1 MLYHYL
7 NLHVTNN
14 RNHYLNFRH
23 KNNPHDHHLP
33 HNNLLSLHQHTPVPP
48 YNLNPVPENEHI
60 HHLTPSLKNKF
71 VLPHS
76 HRLSHNNLRPLPH
89 QSTPAPPY
97 NLNPVPKNGRMHHH
111 NPSLRNNFDPLSF
124 SKTPNSQ
131 YLAPQHTHPSHP
143 TGALATLE

>member
-1 MLYHYL
+1 M
-7 NLHVTNN
+7 
-14 RNHYLNFRH
+14 
-23 KNNPHDHHLP
+23 
-33 HNNLLSLHQHTPVPP
+33 
-48 YNLNPVPENEHI
+48 

-71 VLPHS
+71 VLLHS
-76 HRLSHNNLRPLPH
+76 HYLSHNNLRPLPH

-131 YLAPQHTHPSHP
+131 YLAPQHPCPSHP